1 MPDLLFELGVEE
13 IPARF
18 LAAATVEL
26 AERGGKALE
35 DAGFR
40 FSDLTAWSTPR
51 RLILFAKELCFDE
64 SRAYTRKK
72 GPSEKVAFGAE
83 EQPTPALLGFLRKEG
98 ATLQQ
103 VQREDGY
110 IYINKKSEKKPAQ
123 LLAEMLPPVAA
134 GLPFPKLMRWGEGDF
149 LYVRPARW
157 ALCLY
162 GEECIPF
169 SLLGV
174 ETGVISQG
182 HRFFGGP
189 VTIGHPAEYA
199 GKLEEAFV
207 LVDPAARRARLET
220 EGARL
225 AAEVGGSP
233 YWAPLGR
240 GPTGRPEV
248 PTQEGLA
255 EELVHLLEYPT
266 AFRGSFDSG
275 YLDLPPEVLITV
287 MRHHQKQVPISDE
300 EGRLLPYFLCFRDGP
315 PVGEGIVVR
324 GNEQALQGRLEDA
337 RLFFR
342 LDQAKPLADRV
353 ADLGGIKFHEKLGS
367 MDQKAKRLESLAGR
381 LAAHLQLPP
390 EEQRRAKRAALL
402 AKADLTTAMVGEL
415 PELQGIMG
423 REYARLA
430 GEEPDVVQGIAEHY
444 QPRSLGD
451 ELPATWAGTL
461 AGLADRLDTLAAF
474 FALNMEPS
482 GSADPFALRRAA
494 QGLLAILVE
503 KELPLSLEELV
514 TMGAEAVAKLAPLSV
529 EGKSRLLSFLTA
541 RLRFLLEERGVSFE
555 VISCA
560 IGTSPLYP
568 AQAALK
574 AELVRAQLGMA
585 ELIALAL
592 SAKRIKNILKSAGPF
607 RRHIIEKGMEEAEA
621 ALHSALRWAQSEDRG
636 TPQASLAVLLA
647 LTPQV
652 SQFFDRV
659 LVMAEEKERR
669 ESRLSLLTD
678 LRDLYGA
685 FGDFSA
691 LPY

>member
-18 LAAATVEL
+18 LAAATTEL
-26 AERGGKALE
+26 AQRGRKSLE
-35 DAGFR
+35 DAGFF
-40 FSDLTAWSTPR
+40 FSDLTVWSTPR
-51 RLILFAKELCFDE
+51 RLTLFTKELCFDE

-72 GPSEKVAFGAE
+72 GPSEKVAFTADN
-83 EQPTPALLGFLRKEG
+83 QPSPALLGFLRKEG

-110 IYINKKSEKKPAQ
+110 VYIHKKSEKEPPQ
-123 LLAEMLPPVAA
+123 LLSELLPSVMT
-134 GLPFPKLMRWGEGDF
+134 GIPFPKLMRWGEGDF
-149 LYVRPARW
+149 LYVRPVRW

-162 GEECIPF
+162 GEELISF
-169 SLLGV
+169 NLLGV

-189 VTIGHPAEYA
+189 VTIGHPAEYT
-199 GKLEEAFV
+199 GKLEESFV
-207 LVDPAARRARLET
+207 LVDPAVRRARLEQ
-220 EGARL
+220 ESVRL
-225 AAEVGGSP
+225 ATEVGGAP
-233 YWAPLGR
+233 YWS
-240 GPTGRPEV
+240 
-248 PTQEGLA
+248 EGLA
-255 EELVHLLEYPT
+255 EELVHLLECPT

-275 YLDLPPEVLITV
+275 FLNLPPEVLTTV
-287 MRHHQKQVPISDE
+287 MRHHQKQVPIRDE

-315 PVGEGIVVR
+315 PFGEEIVVR

-342 LDQAKPLADRV
+342 LDQTKPLADRV
-353 ADLGGIKFHEKLGS
+353 ADLSGLKFHEKLGS
-367 MDQKAKRLESLAGR
+367 MGQKAKRLESLAGR
-381 LAAHLQLPP
+381 LAVRLQLPP
-390 EEQRRAKRAALL
+390 EEQQRAKRAALL

-430 GEEPDVVQGIAEHY
+430 AEEADVVQGIAEHY

-461 AGLADRLDTLAAF
+461 ASLADRLDTLAAF

-514 TMGAEAVAKLAPLSV
+514 TMGAEVVSKLAPLSA
-529 EGKSRLLSFLTA
+529 EGKSRLLSFLTS
-541 RLRFLLEERGVSFE
+541 RLRFLLEERGISFE

-560 IGTSPLYP
+560 IGASPLLP
-568 AQAALK
+568 AQAATK
-574 AELVRAQLGMA
+574 AELVRAQLGTE

-592 SAKRIKNILKSAGPF
+592 SAKRIKNIGKSAGLF
-607 RRHIIEKGMEEAEA
+607 RRHIVEAGMEEAEA
-621 ALHSALRWAQSEDRG
+621 ALYSALRWAQREDRG

-669 ESRLSLLTD
+669 ESRLSLLAE
-678 LRDLYGA
+678 LGELYGA